1 MNDTRKQET
10 GQAGTDA
17 KAQPQQ
23 QTGRKLRLLD
33 ADLSCR
39 KLKVVFTESSG
50 RAGERC
56 LLDRGLAR
64 LYEGQG
70 KVRIINEN
78 NKEQEKED

>member
-1 MNDTRKQET
+1 MNDTRKKQT
-10 GQAGTDA
+10 GQVPTET
-17 KAQPQQ
+17 KPQ
-23 QTGRKLRLLD
+23 TAPRKLKLLD
-33 ADLSCR
+33 ADTGGR

>member
-10 GQAGTDA
+10 GPAHADTNP
-17 KAQPQQ
+17 QPQQ
-23 QTGRKLRLLD
+23 TARKLRLLD
-33 ADLSCR
+33 ADVASR

>member
-1 MNDTRKQET
+1 MNDTRKKQT
-10 GQAGTDA
+10 GQVPTET
-17 KAQPQQ
+17 KPQ
-23 QTGRKLRLLD
+23 TAPRKLKLLD
-33 ADLSCR
+33 ADAGGR

>member
-10 GQAGTDA
+10 GPAHADTN
-17 KAQPQQ
+17 PQQ
-23 QTGRKLRLLD
+23 PSRKLHLLD
-33 ADLSCR
+33 TDVASR